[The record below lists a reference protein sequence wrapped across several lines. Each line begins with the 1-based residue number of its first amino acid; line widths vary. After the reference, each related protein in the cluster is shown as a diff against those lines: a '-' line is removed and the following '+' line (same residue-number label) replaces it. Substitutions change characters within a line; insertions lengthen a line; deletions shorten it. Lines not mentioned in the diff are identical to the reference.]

1 MAMVDRYKKSGGFVQ
16 LLQVLETCGAKKR
29 EQFMGIISM
38 ESPKWAEAINQKM
51 ISLEKIVS
59 WKPEILLEILASVN
73 KLAFAVAL
81 KGLPADQLEKFFSNL
96 PHQEKRK
103 LELTMQETASGP
115 NEISSSIVKVITE
128 TRQLFISGSL
138 KYDKVDATLSIPEN
152 FEEKLVKGDS
162 GTSSV
167 AESAQA
173 EVQSIQ
179 SSLNQAQ
186 NGGSVSQA
194 EIEKIQKKVF
204 NLNKELTLLK
214 QENAVLKEKLEKIK
228 KIA

>member
-81 KGLPADQLEKFFSNL
+81 KGFRQ
-96 PHQEKRK
+96 
-103 LELTMQETASGP
+103 
-115 NEISSSIVKVITE
+115 ISWKNYSQICRTK
-128 TRQLFISGSL
+128 
-138 KYDKVDATLSIPEN
+138 KKEN
-152 FEEKLVKGDS
+152 
-162 GTSSV
+162 
-167 AESAQA
+167 
-173 EVQSIQ
+173 
-179 SSLNQAQ
+179 
-186 NGGSVSQA
+186 
-194 EIEKIQKKVF
+194 
-204 NLNKELTLLK
+204 
-214 QENAVLKEKLEKIK
+214 
-228 KIA
+228 